1 MRTGGCQCG
10 AVRYEVPDEPH
21 ALFACHCLECQKQ
34 SASAHGIS
42 YIVRRSDLR
51 LTRGKPSSWVR
62 AADSGNRLRCW
73 FCPDCG
79 SRLFHESE
87 PAGDDW
93 ASVKGGSLD
102 EPVDFAKAVH
112 IWTARK
118 LPGVVIPPGA
128 TQYPGEPPEN

>member
-102 EPVDFAKAVH
+102 QPVDFAKAVH

-128 TQYPGEPPEN
+128 KQYPGEPPE

>member
-10 AVRYEVPDEPH
+10 AVRYEVPDAPH
-21 ALFACHCLECQKQ
+21 ALFACHCLECRKQ
-34 SASAHGIS
+34 SASAFGIS
-42 YIVRRSDLR
+42 YIVRRNDLR
-51 LTRGKPSSWVR
+51 LTRGRPSSWVR
-62 AADSGNRLRCW
+62 SADSGNRLRCW

-87 PAGDDW
+87 PSGDDW

-118 LPGVVIPPGA
+118 VPGFVIPPGA
-128 TQYPGEPPEN
+128 EQYPGEPPE